1 MSEQEHGQGVEGE
14 QPPADERQHVW
25 DKPGNVKLLF
35 NVFYALC
42 VIFAVLGL
50 VIPGGEGHEG
60 HAWEQLPAFYP
71 VYGFVGIVA
80 LVFIAK
86 QMRKVLMR
94 PEDYYDE

>member
-50 VIPGGEGHEG
+50 VIP
-60 HAWEQLPAFYP
+60 AFYP